1 MMIVMMICSL
11 ILGLL
16 YGMSGMEWNMLNV
29 LSQNTDVILYTLMFS
44 VGISVGMQKGI
55 FAKIKEY
62 HIKIFIIPLGIIVG
76 SLAGGVLCSL
86 ILEIPIGYGTAISSG
101 LGWYSLAGVTI
112 SNLVNAE
119 LGSIAFMS
127 NLMREMFSFILIPF
141 LAVHFNNYTCIAPA
155 GATSED
161 TTLPVMLKY
170 TNEETVVLS
179 VFNGVVCSLMV
190 PVLIS
195 LCLHM
200 V

>member
-1 MMIVMMICSL
+1 MIVMMICSL

-76 SLAGGVLCSL
+76 SLAGGVLCAL

-141 LAVHFNNYTCIAPA
+141 LAVHFNNYTCMAPA

>member
-76 SLAGGVLCSL
+76 SLAGGVLCAL

-127 NLMREMFSFILIPF
+127 NLMREIFSFILIPF

>member
-1 MMIVMMICSL
+1 MIVMMICSL

-44 VGISVGMQKGI
+44 VGISVGMHKGI

-76 SLAGGVLCSL
+76 SLAGGVLCAL

-127 NLMREMFSFILIPF
+127 NLMREIFSFILIPF

>member
-1 MMIVMMICSL
+1 MIVMMICSL

-76 SLAGGVLCSL
+76 SLAGGVLCAL

-119 LGSIAFMS
+119 FGSIAFMS

>member
-76 SLAGGVLCSL
+76 SLAGGVLCAL

-119 LGSIAFMS
+119 LGSIAFMI
-127 NLMREMFSFILIPF
+127 NLMREIFSFILIQF

>member
-1 MMIVMMICSL
+1 MIVMMICSL
-11 ILGLL
+11 IIGLL

-76 SLAGGVLCSL
+76 SLAGGVLCAL

>member
-76 SLAGGVLCSL
+76 SLAGGVLCAL

-141 LAVHFNNYTCIAPA
+141 LAVHFNNYTCMAPA

>member
-1 MMIVMMICSL
+1 MIVMMICSL

-16 YGMSGMEWNMLNV
+16 YGMSGTEWNMLNV

-76 SLAGGVLCSL
+76 SLAGGVLCAL

>member
-1 MMIVMMICSL
+1 MIVMMICSL

-16 YGMSGMEWNMLNV
+16 YGMSGIEWNMLNV

-76 SLAGGVLCSL
+76 SLAGGVLCAL

>member
-1 MMIVMMICSL
+1 MIVMMICSL

-76 SLAGGVLCSL
+76 SLAGGVLCAL

>member
-16 YGMSGMEWNMLNV
+16 YGMSGIEWNMLNV

>member
-1 MMIVMMICSL
+1 MIVMMICSL

>member
-1 MMIVMMICSL
+1 MIVMMICSL

-16 YGMSGMEWNMLNV
+16 YGMSGIEWNMLNV

>member
-1 MMIVMMICSL
+1 MIVMMICSL

-76 SLAGGVLCSL
+76 SLAGGVLCAL

-127 NLMREMFSFILIPF
+127 NLMREIFSFILIPF